1 MTSFSD
7 GLNGCFYAKDVKVV
21 KTHFKT
27 SETSMST
34 GVQNATHKRKT
45 IVLKK

>member
-34 GVQNATHKRKT
+34 GVKNATHKRKT